1 MQCYFGIGDNK
12 DRFFCVLYFASI
24 FMGCAVSCVHQTTML
39 LFGKN
44 SNSTNE
50 SRAKL
55 ERKLYIAK
63 ESPEP
68 DFDLTDCELRQ
79 VPSGIYSI
87 CKVYRKEYLHLQG
100 NNLQSLDDGGM
111 LSDLYLIKVLN
122 LSCNKFSKLP
132 NDIKYLVNL
141 TELHVHNNYLE
152 FIPDNVEY
160 MQNLRILDIS
170 KNRLKR
176 LTPALGKLKRLRK
189 LIITENEE
197 LKELCPE
204 LCLASNIISLELDA
218 ECFVFPPPHIIALGT
233 EDIMKFLCK
242 KIDVEYTPPL
252 PMDSNLTALQ
262 VPSLTIDPFAKYS
275 TVTWEQQE
283 AAIIE
288 QENKFHEA
296 AKQQRERFLS
306 KVLQEQQELDSEIA
320 KVHETKEIERQ
331 KLIKSIQDDEKEIE
345 CLVKNYIQT
354 EFLKPEILQQQ
365 LAYEQSEHDRLLEI
379 ARQNYDNIKKSDVLK
394 AMEMLIEEDYTIQNS
409 KKHYEDS
416 QSNVKQSLLMQELHG
431 VEKLQDLLKAKDQ
444 SRTALVEQ
452 LLEDQDVQKAAV
464 ASLIE
469 RVDAKS
475 WSLNEEIALISS
487 HLARLSTIEQ
497 EKKKLQINYNYNE
510 LMQQRVQMVTLLDNL
525 LDQQTQRRKQLIG
538 TLKEMENETDAKATD
553 FWLKNYQK
561 LMDSAPRTLLDVG
574 KHLDPLFANY
584 LLQEGVIHCL
594 PFLVKFLFSDGS
606 LLDITHENLKES
618 GISLSADRE
627 GILRA
632 IDEYVGSKNQIAT
645 KYESMKDVPDAPTPS
660 APLEPDVMEQNCSG
674 VVTAGEG
681 DSSTYES
688 ECVVCMDAKCEVVFV
703 PCGHM
708 CCCLLCSQKEI
719 ENCPLCRG
727 DLEKVIR
734 VRLA

>member
-1 MQCYFGIGDNK
+1 
-12 DRFFCVLYFASI
+12 
-24 FMGCAVSCVHQTTML
+24 MGCAVSCVNQTTML

-44 SNSTNE
+44 SNTSD
-50 SRAKL
+50 SRGKL

-68 DFDLTDCELRQ
+68 HFDLTDCELRQ
-79 VPSGIYSI
+79 VPSGIFSI
-87 CKVYRKEYLHLQG
+87 CKVYRKEYLYLQG
-100 NNLQSLDDGGM
+100 NRLHSLDEGGL

-132 NDIKYLVNL
+132 NDIKFLVNL

-152 FIPDNVEY
+152 FIPDNIEY
-160 MQNLRILDIS
+160 LQNLKIIDIS
-170 KNRLKR
+170 KNRLKK

-189 LIITENEE
+189 LNINKNEE
-197 LKELCPE
+197 LNELCPE
-204 LCLASNIISLELDA
+204 LCLASNIVTIELDSDY
-218 ECFVFPPPHIIALGT
+218 FIFPPPHVICLGT
-233 EDIMKFLCK
+233 PEIMKFLCK
-242 KIDVEYTPPL
+242 KLEVEYTPPL
-252 PMDSNLTALQ
+252 PMESDLTTIQ
-262 VPSLTIDPFAKYS
+262 VPSVTIDPFVKYS
-275 TVTWEQQE
+275 TATWEEQE

-320 KVHETKEIERQ
+320 KVHESKEIERQ
-331 KLIKSIQDDEKEIE
+331 RLLKAIQKDEEEIE
-345 CLVKNYIQT
+345 CLVKNFIQS

-365 LAYEQSEHDRLLEI
+365 LAYEQSEHERLLEI

-416 QSNVKQSLLMQELHG
+416 QSNVKESLLLQDMEG
-431 VEKLQDLLKAKDQ
+431 TEKLQDLLKAKDQ

-510 LMQQRVQMVTLLDNL
+510 LMQQRVQMVTLLDDL
-525 LDQQTQRRKQLIG
+525 LDQQTQRRKQLIV
-538 TLKEMENETDAKATD
+538 TVREMENETDAKSTD

-574 KHLDPLFANY
+574 KHLDPVLANY

-594 PFLVKFLFSDGS
+594 PFLVKFLFSEGS
-606 LLDITHENLKES
+606 LLDIDDEKLKET
-618 GISLSADRE
+618 GISLLVDRE

-632 IDEYVGSKNQIAT
+632 INEYVQAKNQNT
-645 KYESMKDVPDAPTPS
+645 NKYEKMNDVPDAPTPS
-660 APLEPDVMEQNCSG
+660 APLEPSVTEQNCSG
-674 VVTAGEG
+674 VVTAG
-681 DSSTYES
+681 DSDDTTYES

-727 DLEKVIR
+727 DVERVIR

>member
-1 MQCYFGIGDNK
+1 
-12 DRFFCVLYFASI
+12 
-24 FMGCAVSCVHQTTML
+24 MGCAVSCVHQTTML

-111 LSDLYLIKVLN
+111 LSDLYLIKILN

-176 LTPALGKLKRLRK
+176 LTPSLGKLKRLRK

-218 ECFVFPPPHIIALGT
+218 ECFVFPPAQIIALGT

-331 KLIKSIQDDEKEIE
+331 KLIKSIQEDEKEIE

-525 LDQQTQRRKQLIG
+525 LDQQTQRRKQLI
-538 TLKEMENETDAKATD
+538 
-553 FWLKNYQK
+553 
-561 LMDSAPRTLLDVG
+561 
-574 KHLDPLFANY
+574 
-584 LLQEGVIHCL
+584 
-594 PFLVKFLFSDGS
+594 DGS